1 MTDNT
6 VDLDAKRK
14 EKNRCVYCG
23 SDPHPVVLACPRIAA
38 LVINPEGYVEGIEFV
53 QDWGKPVAGD

>member
-1 MTDNT
+1 MEP

-23 SDPHPVVLACPRIAA
+23 ADAHPVPLACPRISA
-38 LVINPEGYVEGIEFV
+38 LIINPEGYVEGIEFDP
-53 QDWGKPVAGD
+53 DWSVAG